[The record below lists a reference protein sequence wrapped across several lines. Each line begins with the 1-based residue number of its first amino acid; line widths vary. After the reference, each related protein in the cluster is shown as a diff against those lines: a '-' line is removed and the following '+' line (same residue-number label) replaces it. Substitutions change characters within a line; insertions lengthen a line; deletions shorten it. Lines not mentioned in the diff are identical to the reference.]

1 MEYRTRFAGVLFRFI
16 LLASLFQSV
25 SAASGT
31 IAIGVHPAQVGR
43 YSRLEL
49 ELAVDRRYEDPFD
62 PCEVAIDL
70 LIESPSG
77 KSLVAPAFFA
87 QDYERHDV
95 SRDGKTVAWY
105 YPKGEGVWKARFA
118 PMETGTYAIR
128 AQLKDDRG
136 QALSETIRVECVPSE
151 SKGFL
156 RTSNEDPRFF
166 EFSEGDPF
174 FAIGQ
179 NIAFIGE
186 GQYVNV
192 PKAEEIFG
200 KLAENGANFVRIWT
214 CCDDWAIAIEA
225 PKSAWKRSWN
235 RQSPIV
241 PTPEGEGQCVE
252 ITGDSGMSIEVS
264 PSHRVVLRSGTRYT
278 IRGRCRTEGAAG
290 LRLQVGEHEWR
301 IGNNGAEWQT
311 FAEEFR
317 TDDGTGANDYSPLRR
332 TVLTLEGD
340 GTAWVADLSLKESD
354 GGAELLWEA
363 EVNRPVRGY
372 YNPLDCFML
381 DAIVEAAERNGI
393 YLMLCVLT
401 RDLYMNPLSDTESVD
416 YERAIRDA
424 KDFMRYAVA
433 RWGYS
438 TSVGSWEYFNEM
450 DPGKP
455 TDRFYEE
462 VGGYLDEI
470 DVYHHLQTTSTWHPS
485 ARDCRLEALEIG
497 QAHHYLRPNESDF
510 QDEVGAI
517 VEKARFLREHA
528 PSKPA
533 LIGEFGLATDK
544 WGLSEWMKKDT
555 EGVHF
560 HNALWA
566 SALAGPSGTAMFWWW
581 EQLDMQ
587 DAYRHYRPLSAY
599 LSDVSFAGLEPTT
612 ADTSD
617 DRLRVLGYQGS
628 DCAYLWLSNRE
639 AAWWNLVVAERQP
652 AQVEKAVLTVENLTR
667 GDYVVQWWDTRRG
680 ECFETQQVRC
690 EQDRLRAAVPTVR
703 SDVACKISKR

>member
-1 MEYRTRFAGVLFRFI
+1 MQYRMRLTEVL
-16 LLASLFQSV
+16 LSLVLVASLCQRARGV
-25 SAASGT
+25 AGT
-31 IAIGVHPAQVGR
+31 ITIGDHPAHVGR
-43 YSRLEL
+43 YARLEL
-49 ELAVDRRYEDPFD
+49 ELTADRRYEHPFD
-62 PCEVAIDL
+62 PCEVAVDL
-70 LIESPSG
+70 LIESPG
-77 KSLVAPAFFA
+77 RQSLVVPGFFG

-105 YPKGEGVWKARFA
+105 YPVGEGTWKARFA
-118 PMETGTYAIR
+118 PVETGTYAIQAR
-128 AQLKDDRG
+128 LKDRRG
-136 QALSETIRVECVPSE
+136 QALSQTIRVECVRSQ

-156 RTSNEDPRFF
+156 RASKKDPRFF

-200 KLAENGANFVRIWT
+200 RLALNGANFLRIWT

-241 PTPEGEGQCVE
+241 RAPDGEGKCVE
-252 ITGDSGMSIEVS
+252 LKGDSGTSIEVS

-278 IRGRCRTEGAAG
+278 IRGRFKTEGATG
-290 LRLQVGEHEWR
+290 LRLQVGEQDWR
-301 IGNNGAEWQT
+301 IGGGTGWQR
-311 FAEEFR
+311 FAKEFGTDEEA
-317 TDDGTGANDYSPLRR
+317 GANDYSPLQR

-340 GTAWVADLSLKESD
+340 GVAWVTDLSMKESE

-363 EVNRPVRGY
+363 DVNRPVRGY

-381 DAIVEAAERNGI
+381 DKIVEAAERNGI

-401 RDLYMNPLSDTESVD
+401 RDLYMHSLSDPASSE

-424 KDFMRYAVA
+424 KNFMRYAVG

-438 TSVGSWEYFNEM
+438 TSVAAWEYFNEM

-462 VGGYLDEI
+462 VGAFLDEI
-470 DVYHHLQTTSTWHPS
+470 DIYHHLQTTSTWHLS
-485 ARDCRLEALEIG
+485 ARDCRLDALDIG
-497 QAHHYLRPNESDF
+497 QAHHYLRPGESDF
-510 QDEVGAI
+510 KDEVGAI
-517 VEKARFLREHA
+517 LEKARFLREHA
-528 PSKPA
+528 PNKPA
-533 LIGEFGLATDK
+533 WIGEFGLATDK
-544 WGLSEWMKKDT
+544 WGLSEFMKKDSN
-555 EGVHF
+555 GVHF

-581 EQLDMQ
+581 EQLDIQ
-587 DAYRHYRPLSAY
+587 DAYRHYRPLSTY
-599 LSDVSFAGLEPTT
+599 LSDVSFAGLQPTT
-612 ADTSD
+612 AGISD
-617 DRLRVLGYQGS
+617 DRLRALGYQGS

-639 AAWWNLVVAERQP
+639 AAWWNIVVAERQP
-652 AQVEKAVLTVENLTR
+652 TQVDSAMLTVENLTP
-667 GDYVVQWWDTRRG
+667 GDYIVQWWDTRRG
-680 ECFETQQVRC
+680 ECFQTQEIGC
-690 EQDRLRAAVPTVR
+690 EQNRLRMKVPPVR
-703 SDVACKISKR
+703 SDIACKIRKR